1 MNIINFLNLKSKNK
15 MSKLEDDLTSNNN
28 ANITTNNIKS
38 KSNECKSIN
47 TNSALIYNE
56 NKWTKLLTKYFET
69 INTIDNSLE
78 QIRSKLNAQ
87 NNFSSLNLFNYLDKN
102 SKQFL
107 TLNDFMTYLKENN
120 IIFSEKNLRKLI
132 HNFDKDNDF
141 SLNYKE
147 FLGIITPKKKDLK
160 NIDTLPQDKVDSIPE
175 NNSISNEIKKI
186 FGELISEELNLVEKC
201 HELSQ
206 NIRNSKE
213 FTTYEAFKE
222 IVGEEKYI
230 NAENLKIY
238 LNNKN
243 INITD
248 VEINQLMF
256 RIDSD
261 NDGMISYEEFKNI
274 FLPLNDIEYNQNENG
289 KEKDIKNNTILNNI
303 NENNYNNN
311 ERNNY
316 IIDLPLKL
324 SNNNKNKNFYN
335 NINNNENKENNKN
348 EINIKQKF
356 NFDINLNNKEKAMDY
371 KNNDEN
377 EDCLNISH
385 SLYEEK
391 NKNNKIEILDEQN
404 IIKEKENTINT
415 NIANINGDNLLELN
429 NPSIIKNEGDYYIN
443 ENNNLIYQTQSI
455 LGFMNQKNN
464 KSNNYNR
471 NDNKNEAKKNY
482 HSLRASYKKEKKQKD
497 NINAKNGGNL
507 IDTLLNFDYSKN
519 SNEDIAKNLYCLE
532 YKEKDISSEDFN
544 RKSLKGNGNNYPYD
558 SKINKNDKNSFNSL
572 YNNNYKLDNNKNND
586 EKENIISTYILNSK
600 NYKKGI
606 KGKNINP
613 NKSEFFIDEEIDS
626 KQINDK
632 SNIRNDKSNYSSYM
646 NNYNKYKL
654 NNDNNNYYKKIKL
667 NQNKLNVNNSFST
680 YYIRHNPKN
689 NQNLSE
695 NLYIDSLENSITINQ
710 NYYNQKLERN
720 MQDNTSYSINNSN
733 KLNHSMIDLNNK
745 TKKNLKENSFKRIY
759 IDKGNDNNLNKSC
772 FMLPLDDQ
780 NNFDDIDNE
789 YNNENIDYNNCSKM
803 NMKFCRN
810 CIEKR
815 CPKCNCIQAKIRFID
830 KDDNEMKFEN
840 NNLNNTNNKNSI
852 NNTNNK
858 KNINNINNTNKN
870 KIKSSKCSSLPKY
883 KFKKS
888 NTLTAK
894 INTSN
899 SKFRYYLDSSQNN
912 NNFKINSLNATNNNS
927 NNKISKNTYKKQIEL
942 NFNKKC
948 NSLYNLMMNYLKQ
961 DTSIEEIRQL
971 LSTKE
976 DANLT
981 DLFEI
986 FDHSSKECIGSMDF
1000 LQTLKQFGLI
1010 LNMDD
1015 IKFFYKKFNKNI
1027 NEFFDYEE
1035 FCEIILPKKYSN
1047 AKIMGE
1053 KSNED
1058 FFDLS
1063 EETKNIICLLFQNII
1078 EGEKSNENYRK
1089 IIGIEEECNGF
1100 DLFNKIKKNYSIG
1113 IYKEDLANFMKK
1125 NKNRLNN
1132 RDIELLMERFDK
1144 NKDGMIDFKEFLSE
1158 ITPLD

>member
-15 MSKLEDDLTSNNN
+15 MSKLEDDLTSNNKTLIN
-28 ANITTNNIKS
+28 NNIKPN
-38 KSNECKSIN
+38 SNESKSIN
-47 TNSALIYNE
+47 KNSVLIYNE
-56 NKWTKLLTKYFET
+56 NKWTRLLAKYFET

-78 QIRSKLNAQ
+78 QIRSKLNEQ
-87 NNFSSLNLFNYLDKN
+87 NNFSSLNLFNYLDKK

-107 TLNDFMTYLKENN
+107 TLNDFMIYLKENN
-120 IIFSEKNLRKLI
+120 IIFLEKNLRKFI

-160 NIDTLPQDKVDSIPE
+160 NIDTLPQDKVDSMSE
-175 NNSISNEIKKI
+175 NNSISDEIKKI

-201 HELSQ
+201 YELSQ

-230 NAENLKIY
+230 NVENLKNY
-238 LNNKN
+238 LKNKN
-243 INITD
+243 IDITD

-274 FLPLNDIEYNQNENG
+274 FLPLNYIEYNQNENEKE
-289 KEKDIKNNTILNNI
+289 KEKDIKNNTFLNNI
-303 NENNYNNN
+303 NENNYNN

-316 IIDLPLKL
+316 VIDLPLKL
-324 SNNNKNKNFYN
+324 SNNNRNKNVYNN
-335 NINNNENKENNKN
+335 NINNIENKENNKN
-348 EINIKQKF
+348 EINIKQNF
-356 NFDINLNNKEKAMDY
+356 NFDININNKEKTMDY
-371 KNNDEN
+371 NNNDEN
-377 EDCLNISH
+377 EDFLNNSH

-391 NKNNKIEILDEQN
+391 NINNNIEILEDQN
-404 IIKEKENTINT
+404 NLKEKDKANTINA
-415 NIANINGDNLLELN
+415 NITNINGDNLLELN
-429 NPSIIKNEGDYYIN
+429 NQSKIKNEGDFYIN
-443 ENNNLIYQTQSI
+443 DSNNLIYQTKSI
-455 LGFMNQKNN
+455 LGFMHQKNN
-464 KSNNYNR
+464 NSNNQNI
-471 NDNKNEAKKNY
+471 NDNQNEAKKNY
-482 HSLRASYKKEKKQKD
+482 NSLRASYKNEKKQRN
-497 NINAKNGGNL
+497 NIKAKNGGNL

-532 YKEKDISSEDFN
+532 YKDKDISLDDFN
-544 RKSLKGNGNNYPYD
+544 KKPLKENKDNYPYT
-558 SKINKNDKNSFNSL
+558 SKLNEKDKNSFNEL
-572 YNNNYKLDNNKNND
+572 YNNDYKLDNNSNNFG
-586 EKENIISTYILNSK
+586 KENNVSTYILNSK
-600 NYKKGI
+600 NYKNRNEV
-606 KGKNINP
+606 KNLNS
-613 NKSEFFIDEEIDS
+613 NKSEIIIDEEIDS
-626 KQINDK
+626 QQINNKNNKNNK
-632 SNIRNDKSNYSSYM
+632 SNNKSNYSSYM
-646 NNYNKYKL
+646 NNYSKYKL

-680 YYIRHNPKN
+680 YYIRHNPKS

-695 NLYIDSLENSITINQ
+695 NLYIDSLENSITINKNK
-710 NYYNQKLERN
+710 NYYNQQLERN
-720 MQDNTSYSINNSN
+720 MQDNASYSINNSN
-733 KLNHSMIDLNNK
+733 TMNHSMINLNNK
-745 TKKNLKENSFKRIY
+745 TKKNLKETSFKRIY
-759 IDKGNDNNLNKSC
+759 IDKGNSNNLSKSC
-772 FMLPLDDQ
+772 FMLSLDDQ
-780 NNFDDIDNE
+780 NNLDDVDNE
-789 YNNENIDYNNCSKM
+789 YNNENIDYNNFNKM
-803 NMKFCRN
+803 SMKFCRN
-810 CIEKR
+810 CFEKR

-830 KDDNEMKFEN
+830 KEDENENEKKFEN
-840 NNLNNTNNKNSI
+840 NE
-852 NNTNNK
+852 
-858 KNINNINNTNKN
+858 INNINNANN
-870 KIKSSKCSSLPKY
+870 INSSNNDKIRNSKCSSLPKY
-883 KFKKS
+883 SFKKS

-894 INTSN
+894 IDSSTN
-899 SKFRYYLDSSQNN
+899 KFRYYLESSHNN
-912 NNFKINSLNATNNNS
+912 NNFKINSLNASNNNS
-927 NNKISKNTYKKQIEL
+927 NNKISKNTYKKQKEL

-1000 LQTLKQFGLI
+1000 LQTLKEFGLI

-1027 NEFFDYEE
+1027 NDYFDYEE
-1035 FCEIILPKKYSN
+1035 FSEIILPKKYSN

-1063 EETKNIICLLFQNII
+1063 DETKNIICLLFQNII
-1078 EGEKSNENYRK
+1078 EGEKSNENFRK
-1089 IIGIEEECNGF
+1089 IIGIEEESNGF

-1125 NKNRLNN
+1125 NKHRLNN

-1158 ITPLD
+1158 ISPLD